1 MIFLKD
7 ARIRGVEGSS
17 KMMIKNK
24 SELLSVGQKKLRED
38 ALSIIQ
44 SGIQASDPGLGT
56 LKNIRVDGDA
66 LIVGTDTFDMKAI
79 DHIYVVG
86 AGKGSF
92 PIAEALESLLG
103 ERISQGF
110 VVVKK
115 GEKRRLRHIEIIEAG
130 HPIPD
135 QNSIIGAEKIRA
147 IAEKATEKDLVFAA
161 ITGGSSALV
170 TLPPGDIQLEEIK
183 TLTDLLLRCGAAI
196 NEINIIRKHL
206 CKVKGGQ
213 LVAQIQPAEAIT
225 LTLNT
230 QPEGGMPWPDMS
242 LADPYTFQ
250 DAIDVLHYY
259 DLWEC
264 VAPSIRR
271 YLEYAKNSP
280 ELETVKSLDGMRTCI
295 LSVGDPMTSC
305 EAAAQTARLLGYQPA
320 ILSTFMEGE
329 AREVAKSMAGIAMEV
344 ERFGRPFKKPCAL
357 ISGGEFT
364 VTLSGNYGQ
373 GGPNQEFALGF
384 AAALLGENEMACA
397 AVDTD
402 GTDGPTDIAGGIVDG
417 LTRKESQKLGIS
429 LEDFLKTHDSG
440 TVLGRLNS
448 AIITGHTGT
457 NVLDLRVILI
467 R

>member
-1 MIFLKD
+1 
-7 ARIRGVEGSS
+7 
-17 KMMIKNK
+17 MIKNEK
-24 SELLSVGQKKLRED
+24 DLLSVGQKRLRRD
-38 ALSIIQ
+38 ALKIIQ

-56 LKNIRVDGDA
+56 LKHIRVDGDT
-66 LIVGTDTFDMKAI
+66 LIVGADIFDMKAI

-92 PIAEALESLLG
+92 PIAESLESLLG
-103 ERISQGF
+103 KRISQGF

-115 GEKRRLRHIEIIEAG
+115 GEKRRLRYIEIIEAG

-135 QNSIIGAEKIRA
+135 QNSIAGAEKIQA

-196 NEINIIRKHL
+196 NEINIVRKHL

-225 LTLNT
+225 LTLDT

-271 YLEYAKNSP
+271 YLEYAKSRP
-280 ELETVKSLDGMRTCI
+280 ELETVKSLDGMRTRI
-295 LSVGDPMTSC
+295 LSVGDPATSC
-305 EAAAQTARLLGYQPA
+305 EAAAETARLLGYKPA

-329 AREVAKSMAGIAMEV
+329 AKEVAKSLAGIAMEV

-357 ISGGEFT
+357 ISGGELT

-373 GGPNQEFALGF
+373 GGPSQEFALGF

-417 LTRKESQKLGIS
+417 LTRKESQKLGIR
-429 LEDFLKTHDSG
+429 LEDFLKNHDSG
-440 TVLGRLNS
+440 TALGRLNS